1 MVPCKAIAITPW
13 LITQWWLL
21 DCDKS
26 SHGVSNLWMGHRLSH
41 PPLVKIEI
49 VLQDM
54 LVLQS
59 TTTRHS
65 NLREALSENVST
77 QLGLVGSSNNPV
89 PSIEIHAGIWDE
101 ELMSES
107 GFWHVLAIG
116 IILIGEGINSFYVSR
131 YPPCYRFAGTWV
143 LCQLDWLQRHQQLAP
158 ERQQFNGTLHV
169 RIHPEAAVPLV

>member
-1 MVPCKAIAITPW
+1 
-13 LITQWWLL
+13 
-21 DCDKS
+21 
-26 SHGVSNLWMGHRLSH
+26 
-41 PPLVKIEI
+41 
-49 VLQDM
+49 M

-131 YPPCYRFAGTWV
+131 YPPTASRAPGCFASLTDCKDTSSWRQSGSSSMELSTSEST
-143 LCQLDWLQRHQQLAP
+143 QKLQYHLYNATTFRRSTRVHLK
-158 ERQQFNGTLHV
+158 TL
-169 RIHPEAAVPLV
+169 P